1 MIFGP
6 DKPVDEPRGAR
17 VKQKIFYFQF
27 DNARAAS

>member
-1 MIFGP
+1 MIFCL
-6 DKPVDEPRGAR
+6 DNPVGEARGAR